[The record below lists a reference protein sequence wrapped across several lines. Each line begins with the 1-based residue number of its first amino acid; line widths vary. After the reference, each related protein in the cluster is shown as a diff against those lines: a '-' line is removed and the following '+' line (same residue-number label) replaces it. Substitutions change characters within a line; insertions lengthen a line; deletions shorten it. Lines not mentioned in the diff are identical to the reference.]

1 MKAIEFIYLAVVA
14 EISELNNLIEQQVQ
28 FGRRVIQKNKWTKE
42 QKNMRIVYARSSS
55 HNVQV
60 MLV

>member
-28 FGRRVIQKNKWTKE
+28 FGRRVIQKNK
-42 QKNMRIVYARSSS
+42 
-55 HNVQV
+55 
-60 MLV
+60 